1 MSVISRHSRILIVA
15 VSCAVI
21 GAGAGD
27 RAGAGASTSPAT
39 AAKAGRAHAGRVQG
53 LRRWER
59 RAVQGE
65 VVIHTKQGF
74 KTVTFQRGTV
84 QSVSG
89 QQLTLA
95 EGTAKATYKTVTL
108 TIPANARVRDNGQR
122 STLSNVKDGQR
133 VIVVTAPKN
142 TFVVARTPR
151 KP

>member
-21 GAGAGD
+21 GAGAG
-27 RAGAGASTSPAT
+27 AIASAGASTSPAT

-59 RAVQGE
+59 RGGQGGGG
-65 VVIHTKQGF
+65 IPTKHG
-74 KTVTFQRGTV
+74 
-84 QSVSG
+84 
-89 QQLTLA
+89 
-95 EGTAKATYKTVTL
+95 
-108 TIPANARVRDNGQR
+108 RDNGQR